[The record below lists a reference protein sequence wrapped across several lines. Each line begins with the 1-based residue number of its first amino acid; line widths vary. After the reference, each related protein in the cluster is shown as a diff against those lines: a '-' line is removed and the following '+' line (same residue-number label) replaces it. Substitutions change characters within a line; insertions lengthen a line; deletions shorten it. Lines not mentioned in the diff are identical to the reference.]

1 METDAKDQGR
11 AARDADGGCP
21 QYAAPT
27 QAPTRAHAYSQGGE
41 GSPLTSVWRALIK
54 RRTVPSS
61 PPVPWASIG
70 DRETGRAPAQ
80 ITQGVAPCWDG
91 VVSSTYHH
99 FKNVSMQRRVYVKK
113 RGVFRPALSASRSC
127 KRLDKPKQPCAS
139 IGSLARESCSHRS
152 KAASVGGPFPLRL
165 REDAVQ
171 VADREPD

>member
-1 METDAKDQGR
+1 MDAAHDLMETDAKDQGR
-11 AARDADGGCP
+11 AARDAGGGCP

-27 QAPTRAHAYSQGGE
+27 QAPTRAHAYSQGEE

-99 FKNVSMQRRVYVKK
+99 FKNVLDAAARLRKEA
-113 RGVFRPALSASRSC
+113 RGVPAGIEREQILQ
-127 KRLDKPKQPCAS
+127 K
-139 IGSLARESCSHRS
+139 ARQAE
-152 KAASVGGPFPLRL
+152 AALRI
-165 REDAVQ
+165 
-171 VADREPD
+171 DR